1 MRLRLA
7 FRFGIGRHHAVTG
20 ILLMV
25 RNTFSGSSAMRVT
38 RRHFAALVL
47 VAVCQVAVT
56 ALPARAEDAKP
67 FITAHEL
74 DLTKFLAP
82 PPANDSAQ
90 TKAELGEVLT
100 LQVTRTPEMIAR
112 AQADAEENV
121 WRFADVLGPKFTK
134 DTLPKTD
141 AFFARIAETEGAVVD
156 PAKDVWKRPRPH
168 ILSDLVKPVVPLS
181 KSGAYPSG
189 HATVGTLM
197 AIVLSNM
204 VPEKRAELMA
214 RGWEYANN
222 RVVGGIHYRSDIE
235 AGRIAGSLIA
245 QAIWSQPD
253 FMAEFTAA
261 EAELRAAL
269 GLHAS

>member
-1 MRLRLA
+1 ML
-7 FRFGIGRHHAVTG
+7 T
-20 ILLMV
+20 
-25 RNTFSGSSAMRVT
+25 T
-38 RRHFAALVL
+38 RRHFAALFL
-47 VAVCQVAVT
+47 LAVSQIAVT
-56 ALPARAEDAKP
+56 ALPVRAEDAKP
-67 FITAHEL
+67 FITAKEL

-90 TKAELGEVLT
+90 TKTELAEILT
-100 LQVTRTPEMIAR
+100 IQVTRTPEMVAR

-134 DTLPKTD
+134 EALPKTD
-141 AFFARIAETEGAVVD
+141 AFFARVAETEGAVVD

-168 ILSDLVKPVVPLS
+168 LYSNLVKPVVPLS
-181 KSGAYPSG
+181 KSGSYPSG

-204 VPEKRAELMA
+204 VPEKRGELMA

-222 RVVGGIHYRSDIE
+222 RVIGGIHYRSDIE

-245 QAIWSQPD
+245 EAIWSQAD
-253 FMAEFTAA
+253 FAAEFAA
-261 EAELRAAL
+261 AKAELRAAL
-269 GLHAS
+269 GLQS

>member
-1 MRLRLA
+1 MRL
-7 FRFGIGRHHAVTG
+7 
-20 ILLMV
+20 
-25 RNTFSGSSAMRVT
+25 T
-38 RRHFAALVL
+38 RRHFAAFLVL
-47 VAVCQVAVT
+47 AAFQLGAVAS
-56 ALPARAEDAKP
+56 PARAEDAKP

-90 TKAELGEVLT
+90 TKAELAEVLT
-100 LQVTRTPEMIAR
+100 LQVTRTPEMVAR

-121 WRFADVLGPKFTK
+121 WRFADVMGPKFTK
-134 DTLPKTD
+134 DQLPKTE

-168 ILSDLVKPVVPLS
+168 LYSDLVKPVVPLS

-222 RVVGGIHYRSDIE
+222 RVIGGIHFRSDIE

-245 QAIWSQPD
+245 EAIWSQPD
-253 FMAEFTAA
+253 FTAEYDAA
-261 EAELRAAL
+261 KAELRAAL
-269 GLHAS
+269 GLNS

>member
-1 MRLRLA
+1 ML
-7 FRFGIGRHHAVTG
+7 I
-20 ILLMV
+20 
-25 RNTFSGSSAMRVT
+25 T
-38 RRHFAALVL
+38 RRHFAALFL
-47 VAVCQVAVT
+47 LAFSQIAVT
-56 ALPARAEDAKP
+56 ALPVRAEDAKP
-67 FITAHEL
+67 FITAKEL

-90 TKAELGEVLT
+90 TKTELAEILT
-100 LQVTRTPEMIAR
+100 IQVTRTPEMVAR

-134 DTLPKTD
+134 EALPKTD
-141 AFFARIAETEGAVVD
+141 AFFARVAETEGAVVD

-168 ILSDLVKPVVPLS
+168 LYSNLVKPVVPLS
-181 KSGAYPSG
+181 KSGSYPSG

-222 RVVGGIHYRSDIE
+222 RVIGGIHYRSDIE

-245 QAIWSQPD
+245 EAIWNQSD
-253 FMAEFTAA
+253 FAAEFAA
-261 EAELRAAL
+261 AKAELRAAL
-269 GLHAS
+269 GLQS